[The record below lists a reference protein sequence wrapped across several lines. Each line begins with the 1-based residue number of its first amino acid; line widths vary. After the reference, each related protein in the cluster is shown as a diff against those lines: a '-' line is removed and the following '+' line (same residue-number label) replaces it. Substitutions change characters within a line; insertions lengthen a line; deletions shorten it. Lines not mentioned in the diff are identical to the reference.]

1 MFVAVY
7 SLCVFVVCKMEISAK
22 DIMATLPETVDA
34 YTAKSVT
41 KSTKKPCMSISSVL

>member
-1 MFVAVY
+1 
-7 SLCVFVVCKMEISAK
+7 MEISAK

-34 YTAKSVT
+34 YTEKSVT